1 MEKYIS
7 IFSFHNSLLEI
18 EKNKNK
24 DLSNKII
31 LLNEKEKKLN
41 EIIKKQEKLIM
52 ELMKYKLL
60 IMKK

>member
-18 EKNKNK
+18 EKNKNE